1 MTMLAAQALLRPS
14 FITAAGFRIFTYFF
28 FLFLFFAMCGSVVS
42 PFFPRRIPIIGLLLY
57 PADFI

>member
-1 MTMLAAQALLRPS
+1 
-14 FITAAGFRIFTYFF
+14 
-28 FLFLFFAMCGSVVS
+28 MCGSVVS